1 MKKYLAV
8 IAISVVSALSAVFL
22 YEKFFS
28 ETPQIIYKDAV
39 QTDFVSRPIISSAP
53 IVPTDFTLAAEAST
67 PAVVNITA
75 VVESNSQPGSFLDLF
90 DQQRSR
96 SGQVT
101 GSGVLITRDGYVVTN
116 NHVIEKGDNITVTM
130 TDQSEHT
137 AKLIGR
143 DPSTDIALL
152 KIDGYDFPHLSFEN
166 SDDVKVGQWVMAIG
180 SPLELSSTVT
190 AGIVS
195 AKGRSIDILGR
206 NAEFPIESF
215 IQTDAAV
222 NPGNSGGALINTS
235 GKLIGIN
242 TAIKSNTG
250 GYSGYSFAVPSN
262 IVAKVVSDLRD
273 FGAVQRA
280 FLGVSISRKIPAE
293 LNIDRGVFVEDVR
306 PGSGAIDAGLK
317 RGDVIKNINSVQVNT
332 MPELLE
338 QAAQYRPG
346 DFVDVD
352 YIRNGKNYKT
362 KVELRNLDGTTRLI
376 KNNESELTNILGAR
390 FGELNESELENLGIG
405 NGVKISMLGNGAL
418 RLAGIKPGFVI
429 TAVNEDS
436 VADVEDLMDK
446 LGNETGIV
454 YLEGVYPEYDKIFSY
469 SVRM

>member
-8 IAISVVSALSAVFL
+8 VAISVISALSAVFL

-28 ETPQIIYKDAV
+28 EDPQIIYKDSASS
-39 QTDFVSRPIISSAP
+39 DFVSRPIISSAP
-53 IVPTDFTLAAEAST
+53 VIPTDFTVAAEAST

-75 VVESNSQPGSFLDLF
+75 VVKSNNAPQTGGFWDFF
-90 DQQRSR
+90 DQPR

-116 NHVIEKGDNITVTM
+116 NHVIAKGDNITVTM
-130 TDQSEHT
+130 TDLSEHT
-137 AKLIGR
+137 AKLVGR

-152 KIDGYDFPHLSFEN
+152 KIDGYDFPHLTFEN

-206 NAEFPIESF
+206 NAQFPIESF

-293 LNIDRGVFVEDVR
+293 LNIDRGVYVEDVR
-306 PGSGAIDAGLK
+306 QGSGAIDAGLK
-317 RGDVIKNINSVQVNT
+317 RGDVIKNINSVNVNT

-390 FGELNESELENLGIG
+390 FGELNDSELENLGIG
-405 NGVKISMLGNGAL
+405 NGVKINMLGNGAL
-418 RLAGIKPGFVI
+418 RMAGIKTGFVI
-429 TAVNEDS
+429 TSVNEEP
-436 VADVEDLMDK
+436 VANVGELMEK
-446 LGNETGIV
+446 LGNETGII
-454 YLEGVYPEYDKIFSY
+454 YLEGVYPDYDKIFSY